1 MTVKVLRQF
10 KDKHTKVLH
19 KKDSIIEISN
29 ERYEEINS
37 TSHGVLVK
45 EIKEDGTPSDYL
57 DKYEGTEDYYNELTK
72 KELTKIA
79 EEKGIKFSSKTTKKE
94 MIKELL

>member
-1 MTVKVLRQF
+1 MLRQF

-19 KKDSIIEISN
+19 KKGDIIEISN

-45 EIKEDGTPSDYL
+45 EIKEDGAPSDYL
-57 DKYEGTEDYYNELTK
+57 DKYEVTEDYYNELTK
-72 KELTKIA
+72 KELRDIA

>member
-1 MTVKVLRQF
+1 MKVKVLKKFR
-10 KDKHTKVLH
+10 DKHTKVLN
-19 KKDSIIEISN
+19 KKGDIIEISK
-29 ERYEEINS
+29 ERVEEINS
-37 TSHGVLVK
+37 TSHGVLVR

-72 KELTKIA
+72 KELRDIA